1 MNRQNYIKY
10 LIFSFFLFLSWGVK
24 SQITILNP
32 GISFTQACA
41 SPSFNTYNF
50 SFSFFP
56 VQNLGPGNQF
66 IVELSDGT
74 GNFDNPVIVK
84 TLTNT
89 TSPVSSNFQL
99 PVNAY
104 GDAYRIRI
112 RSTNPVKVSNPS
124 NAFAAYYAVHN
135 QPFSINNN
143 VGSVS
148 LCEGGSYTLQI
159 DNNASSPLAYPQL
172 NYIWYKN
179 FVEIPGQTGPSLT
192 VNEPGSYY
200 VTVDYGPCVL
210 NSYSNI
216 VQVQVLPSLGPV
228 ISTDDNTTILCPD
241 SFKTLTSNIQ
251 NSTYSYTWYRDDI
264 LIPGATSSA
273 YQATEEGVYHL
284 SISNGACSFESNAIA
299 LDLTDFDAA
308 IDPDTQTIIIPGETV
323 SLTAITDAQ
332 NPTYQ
337 WIRNNTVITSATQ
350 ATYTATLAG
359 TYKVAISQTSP
370 CAVVKERQVTLVY
383 PSAFSLAIQPA
394 AAYTACSSTSVTLQV
409 NQFDAVTPSGPVNLI
424 GNSYGYTYQWYRNN
438 TAVPGAT
445 SPQLT
450 LDTATQ
456 NGSYTLKVTIPDFG
470 EVTSNAF
477 TAGLPLEDV
486 TVTGDTTLCEGGTVT
501 LQASLTGA
509 AYTYHWYKGTTA
521 ITGATAATYIA
532 NTEGSYYVV
541 VTSGSCTKQSNTIV
555 VETPEITVSSTAPQT
570 DFILPGGTKTI
581 TVTTNAQAPVYTWF
595 RNNVQLSETSATL
608 TATQD
613 GTYKVVVTQSA
624 GCNAT
629 AEKTFVLQYPSA
641 FNISIAANT
650 GYQACASATA
660 TLNITSFTAATPQG
674 SVDVSSMG
682 YAYQWYKTNVPVTGA
697 TSSTITVNSAAQNG
711 TYRLG
716 VTIPEIG
723 IIFSNTVSIQL
734 PVPDVTITGS
744 TQLCEGG
751 NTTLT
756 ASVTGAGYTYQ
767 WYKDTSAITGAN
779 SATYT
784 AVAEG
789 SYYVIVTAGSC
800 TKQSNTLVVDT
811 PEITA
816 GTTLPQ
822 TMIILPDETKTLT
835 VTTNAQAPAYAWYRN
850 NVLISGAATSD
861 YTATQNGTYKVVVT
875 QTAGCNATDEVTF
888 TLQYPSAFTI
898 AVATNAGYTACTSS
912 TATLSATAF
921 TATTPQGPVD
931 VTAMGYPY
939 QWYRNNQPVAGATS
953 ATLAVNSAIQNG
965 DYKLGVI
972 IPEFGTIYSNTIAV
986 QLGVEDITISSNS
999 VLCEGSDVILSSDT
1013 DNAAYTYQW
1022 YKNNAAI
1029 PGATAATYTA
1039 NTEGNY
1045 YLIVTSGTCTK
1056 QSNTIALT
1064 IAQISV
1070 SSTAPQTDVI
1080 LPGETKTITVT
1091 TNAQS
1096 PAYTWF
1102 RNNIQIAETSATLNA
1117 TQDGTYKVVVTQTT
1131 GCTATAEITFTLQY
1145 PSAFAITV
1153 ATGTGYE
1160 ACVSSTAALAVTS
1173 FTASTPQGNIDVSAS
1188 GYAYQWY
1195 KGDEMVA
1202 GAISS
1207 TLNINNASQNGNYK
1221 IGVTIPE
1228 FGLVFSNT
1236 VNAQLGIE
1244 DVTISSNGVLCEGQ
1258 DVLLSADVNNN
1269 NYTYQWYK
1277 NNNAISGATSASYT
1291 ANAEGN
1297 YHVVIASGTC
1307 TKQSNTIALAIAQ
1320 TSVSSTSPQTDII
1333 LPGETKTI
1341 TVTTNAQAP
1350 VFTWFRNNV
1359 QLTETSATLTAT
1371 QDGIYKVVVTQTASC
1386 NASAESTFTLQ
1397 YPSAFTITVATG
1409 TGYEACVS
1417 STAALAVTSFTAA
1430 TPQGNIDVSASG
1442 YAYQWY
1448 KNDEVV
1454 AGAVSSTLNINNAS
1468 QNGDYKI
1475 AVTIPEFGLVFSN
1488 TVNVQLGIEDVTI
1501 SSNGILCEG
1510 QDVVLSA
1517 DVNSTAYSYQW
1528 YKDNLAITSATQA
1541 AYTANAEGNYHVT
1554 ITSGGCTKQSNT
1566 VALTIAQITVSS
1578 TSAQTDVILPG
1589 DTKIITVS
1597 TNAQA
1602 PVFTWYRND
1611 VQLTETSATLT
1622 ATEDGTYKVVV
1633 TQTQGCSA
1641 SAEKTFILQYP
1652 TGFNLTIAVNA
1663 GYQACVSGTATLNA
1677 ASFTA
1682 STPQGNI
1689 NVTALGYPLQWYR
1702 NNEPVAGATVPTL
1715 TVNNASQNGDYKLG
1729 VSVPGFGIVFSNSIS
1744 INLAIEPVVI
1754 TAGQLCPTAPSV
1766 AITSNTTTTDYT
1778 YTWYKDGA
1786 EVSTG
1791 SVAYTAT
1798 QTGDYYVV
1806 VNTGACSF
1814 TSNTV
1819 TITESTITVSSATP
1833 ATDVIIP
1840 GETKTLEVTTDA
1852 QQPEYQWYRDN
1863 IVITGAASATY
1874 AATQDGIYKVVVTQ
1888 TQGCELSEEMTF
1900 TLAYPSAFEV
1910 VIAPAADYQACSST
1924 ATTVSITSI
1933 RAITPNGP
1941 VTVSGSTY
1949 TFQWFNGTTAIS
1961 GATSPTLPVTQNGE
1975 YTIQVTVPDWGIAT
1989 SNTVAIQLGFAEGVT
2004 ITSEGSLCEDGATVT
2019 LSSSLTDP
2027 LYTYTWHIEN
2037 NSATIGNTPEI
2048 AVQAEGSYYLEVSYN
2063 GCTLTSNTL
2072 NVAPADLSAIVIDIA
2087 PLVELPEGTTLT
2099 LEASGAETYSWY
2111 QEGTLIATTPSVEI
2125 TEQGNYSITAAIG
2138 QCEVTKSFMVKVV
2151 ENEVIAI
2158 PNVVT
2163 PNNDGINDK
2172 WALPQEYV
2180 ADDVE
2185 ITIYDPTG
2193 KVVFKKFSYTGTWPE
2208 SDFTWSLKNPV
2219 YYYTISKNY
2228 EIIRRGSITILK

>member
-179 FVEIPGQTGPSLT
+179 FIEIPGQTGPSLT

-273 YQATEEGVYHL
+273 YQATQEGVYHL

-337 WIRNNTVITSATQ
+337 WNRNNTAITGATQ

-359 TYKVAISQTSP
+359 TYMVAISQTSP

-383 PSAFSLAIQPA
+383 PSAFTLAIQPA

-409 NQFDAVTPSGPVNLI
+409 SQFDAVTPSGPVNLI
-424 GNSYGYTYQWYRNN
+424 GNSYGYAYQWYRNN
-438 TAVPGAT
+438 TAVTGAT

-486 TVTGDTTLCEGGTVT
+486 TVTGDTILCEGGTVT
-501 LQASLTGA
+501 LEASLTGA
-509 AYTYHWYKGTTA
+509 AYTYQWYEGNTA
-521 ITGATAATYIA
+521 IAGATGAAHTANA
-532 NTEGSYYVV
+532 EGSYYVV

-555 VETPEITVSSTAPQT
+555 VETPEITVSSTTPPT
-570 DFILPGGTKTI
+570 DVILPGGTKTI
-581 TVTTNAQAPVYTWF
+581 AVTTNAQAPVYTWF
-595 RNNVQLSETSATL
+595 RNNVQISETSATL

-660 TLNITSFTAATPQG
+660 TLNITAFTATTTQG
-674 SVDVSSMG
+674 PVDVTSMG

-697 TSSTITVNSAAQNG
+697 TSSTITVNSTAQNG
-711 TYRLG
+711 LYRLG
-716 VTIPEIG
+716 VTIPSFG
-723 IIFSNTVSIQL
+723 TVFSNTVSVQL

-751 NTTLT
+751 NTILT
-756 ASVTGAGYTYQ
+756 ASVTGSGYTYQ

-800 TKQSNTLVVDT
+800 TKQSNTLVIDT
-811 PEITA
+811 PEITVT
-816 GTTLPQ
+816 TTLPQ
-822 TMIILPDETKTLT
+822 TMIILPGETKTLT
-835 VTTNAQAPAYAWYRN
+835 VTTNAQAPAYAWYKN
-850 NVLISGAATSD
+850 NVLISGAATSA
-861 YTATQNGTYKVVVT
+861 YTATQSGTYKVVVT
-875 QTAGCNATDEVTF
+875 QTAGCNATAELIF

-898 AVATNAGYTACTSS
+898 AVAT
-912 TATLSATAF
+912 
-921 TATTPQGPVD
+921 
-931 VTAMGYPY
+931 
-939 QWYRNNQPVAGATS
+939 
-953 ATLAVNSAIQNG
+953 
-965 DYKLGVI
+965 
-972 IPEFGTIYSNTIAV
+972 
-986 QLGVEDITISSNS
+986 
-999 VLCEGSDVILSSDT
+999 
-1013 DNAAYTYQW
+1013 
-1022 YKNNAAI
+1022 
-1029 PGATAATYTA
+1029 
-1039 NTEGNY
+1039 
-1045 YLIVTSGTCTK
+1045 
-1056 QSNTIALT
+1056 
-1064 IAQISV
+1064 
-1070 SSTAPQTDVI
+1070 
-1080 LPGETKTITVT
+1080 
-1091 TNAQS
+1091 
-1096 PAYTWF
+1096 
-1102 RNNIQIAETSATLNA
+1102 
-1117 TQDGTYKVVVTQTT
+1117 
-1131 GCTATAEITFTLQY
+1131 
-1145 PSAFAITV
+1145 
-1153 ATGTGYE
+1153 GTGYE
-1160 ACVSSTAALAVTS
+1160 ACISSTAALAVTS
-1173 FTASTPQGNIDVSAS
+1173 FMAS
-1188 GYAYQWY
+1188 
-1195 KGDEMVA
+1195 
-1202 GAISS
+1202 
-1207 TLNINNASQNGNYK
+1207 
-1221 IGVTIPE
+1221 
-1228 FGLVFSNT
+1228 
-1236 VNAQLGIE
+1236 
-1244 DVTISSNGVLCEGQ
+1244 
-1258 DVLLSADVNNN
+1258 
-1269 NYTYQWYK
+1269 
-1277 NNNAISGATSASYT
+1277 
-1291 ANAEGN
+1291 
-1297 YHVVIASGTC
+1297 
-1307 TKQSNTIALAIAQ
+1307 
-1320 TSVSSTSPQTDII
+1320 
-1333 LPGETKTI
+1333 
-1341 TVTTNAQAP
+1341 
-1350 VFTWFRNNV
+1350 
-1359 QLTETSATLTAT
+1359 
-1371 QDGIYKVVVTQTASC
+1371 
-1386 NASAESTFTLQ
+1386 
-1397 YPSAFTITVATG
+1397 
-1409 TGYEACVS
+1409 
-1417 STAALAVTSFTAA
+1417 

-1475 AVTIPEFGLVFSN
+1475 GVTIPEFGLVFSN
-1488 TVNVQLGIEDVTI
+1488 TVTVQLGIEDVTI
-1501 SSNGILCEG
+1501 SSNGVLCEGQDVVLSADVNNNNYTYQWYKNNNAISGATSASYTANAEGNYHLVIASGTCTKQSNTIALAVAQTSVSSTSPQTDFILPGETKTITVTTNAQSPAFTWFRNNVQLTETSATLTATQDGIYKVVVTQTAGCNATAESTFTLQYPSAFTIAVATGTGYEACISSTASLAVTSFMAATPQGNIDVSASGYTYQWYKNDEVVAGAVSSTLNINDATQNGDYKIGVTIPEFGLIFSNTVTVQLGIEDVTISSNGVLCEG

-1528 YKDNLAITSATQA
+1528 YKDNVAITSATQA
-1541 AYTANAEGNYHVT
+1541 AYTANAEGNYNVT

-1566 VALTIAQITVSS
+1566 VALTIAQITVNS

-1602 PVFTWYRND
+1602 PVYTWYRND
-1611 VQLTETSATLT
+1611 VQLAETSATLT
-1622 ATEDGTYKVVV
+1622 ATEDGTYKVVL

-1663 GYQACVSGTATLNA
+1663 SYQACVSGTATLNA

-1702 NNEPVAGATVPTL
+1702 NNEPVEGATVTNL

-1778 YTWYKDGA
+1778 YTWFKDGA

-1791 SVAYTAT
+1791 SAAYTAT

-1819 TITESTITVSSATP
+1819 TISESTITVSSATP

-1840 GETKTLEVTTDA
+1840 GETKTLSVTTDA

-1863 IVITGAASATY
+1863 VLITGADSATY
-1874 AATQDGIYKVVVTQ
+1874 AATQDGEYKVVVTQ
-1888 TQGCELSEEMTF
+1888 TQGCELSEEITF
-1900 TLAYPSAFEV
+1900 TLAYPSAFEI

-1924 ATTVSITSI
+1924 ATTVSVTSI
-1933 RAITPNGP
+1933 TAITPNGP

-1949 TFQWFNGTTAIS
+1949 AYQWFNGTATVPGGTA
-1961 GATSPTLPVTQNGE
+1961 PTLAVSENGN
-1975 YTIQVTVPDWGIAT
+1975 YTVQVTVSDWGIAT
-1989 SNTVAIQLGFAEGVT
+1989 SNTVAIQLGFADGVT

-2027 LYTYTWHIEN
+2027 LYTYTWHIED
-2037 NSATIGNTPEI
+2037 NSATIGSTPEL

-2063 GCTLTSNTL
+2063 GCTLTSNTI

-2111 QEGTLIATTPSVEI
+2111 QEGSLIATTPSVEI

-2138 QCEVTKSFMVKVV
+2138 PCEVTKSFMVKVV

-2180 ADDVE
+2180 ADDIE

-2193 KVVFKKFSYTGTWPE
+2193 KVVFKRFSYTGTWPE